1 MTFESGIIGVGTM
14 GAYLWGLKRYGAGA
28 AASTLAFNTLTLN
41 ELAHSFSSRS
51 QYRNVLTTERTL
63 PPNPHLT
70 KAILGMG
77 ALQAVV
83 SVVPVFRRLLGTTP
97 LGIAD
102 LGVIAAG
109 VLLPLVVNETT
120 KPTAPV
126 AMNEDD
132 EDETDEETSGNDNEL
147 EETT

>member
-1 MTFESGIIGVGTM
+1 M
-14 GAYLWGLKRYGAGA
+14 GAYLYGLRRYGDGA

-51 QYRNVLTTERTL
+51 SYRNVLTTKRTL

-70 KAILGMG
+70 RAILGMG

-83 SVVPVFRRLLGTTP
+83 SVVPAFRRLLGTTP
-97 LGIAD
+97 LGVAD

-109 VLLPLVVNETT
+109 VLLPLVVNEAT

-126 AMNEDD
+126 AIIEDD
-132 EDETDEETSGNDNEL
+132 EGWIDGETIGNDDEL